1 LRGGKSTNTRYQPI
15 NELPTVE
22 AETAWKAIAKLTS
35 VGKLLAAGAQFR
47 VRIVLENDGTTAQAI
62 NVPLT
67 PEFEVPLDWQ
77 PADGWE

>member
-1 LRGGKSTNTRYQPI
+1 
-15 NELPTVE
+15 
-22 AETAWKAIAKLTS
+22 
-35 VGKLLAAGAQFR
+35 